1 MNAKDILEKA
11 KKSINGIL
19 TSSKSALADLREKF
33 KSNFQ
38 TENTNDKQTQ
48 DSNGNAEQNASSEA
62 SAQDSTNASPDTAT
76 TANAA
81 AAPSPQKKSPLG
93 LTIALSL
100 LDIIA
105 SLVFIAAIAI
115 AIKPGLLAGKLNA
128 PAASYHVIFEKIG
141 NTLMK
146 IETTTISQPSAAQMF
161 FVGLGLV
168 IFGVL
173 KIAVILA
180 AKSGTK
186 KTVSALT
193 LAMIYFACFM
203 VSDKF
208 LLFTIFILL
217 LYFTFSYSCG
227 FSTPVVLT
235 KFGVVIVAAIA
246 IYIAVHFAIKPDL
259 LKKAKE
265 ILLAL
270 SLPIQRWW

>member
-1 MNAKDILEKA
+1 MNAKDILEKI
-11 KKSINGIL
+11 KKSCDEIVL
-19 TSSKSALADLREKF
+19 SLKSALANLSKKF
-33 KSNFQ
+33 KNSFQ
-38 TENTNDKQTQ
+38 NTKTNGYQEQ
-48 DSNGNAEQNASSEA
+48 DSSGSP
-62 SAQDSTNASPDTAT
+62 AQDVSPKATDQNSTNAKSDTTSATKETTSP
-76 TANAA
+76 NHQK
-81 AAPSPQKKSPLG
+81 PSSIG

-105 SLVFIAAIAI
+105 SLVFIAAIVI
-115 AIKPGLLAGKLNA
+115 AIKPGILAGKLNA
-128 PAASYHVIFEKIG
+128 PSASYHVVFEKIG
-141 NTLMK
+141 KTLMK

-203 VSDKF
+203 ISDKF
-208 LLFTIFILL
+208 LLFAIFILL
-217 LYFTFSYSCG
+217 LYFTFSYSYG
-227 FSTPVVLT
+227 FSTPVILI
-235 KFGVVIVAAIA
+235 KICVIVLAALT
-246 IYIAVHFAIKPDL
+246 IYIAVHFTIKPDL

-265 ILLAL
+265 ILSDL